1 MKIVATFWS
10 NENKG
15 DPTAARLSGDKQCY
29 YNPFFGTPEKKV
41 EMKTKKNDDFQP

>member
-29 YNPFFGTPEKKV
+29 YNPFGTPEKKV